1 MLFYNILQ
9 RVKFLRGFYRGS
21 WELEVTTPPS
31 SVKPEKWPIGQR
43 IICPRCGREGKAGV
57 STFRAKGREYTYL
70 VVNHSDA
77 RKCII
82 ARAGEEVLQHIK
94 QPRKRTARQGEVGEQ
109 RVRAII
115 MRPTPQLKALFEELV
130 SMAMEIRGYAEA
142 EKKIT
147 ENEAC
152 ESSNEAYF
160 ILVLPQSFLKTLD
173 EKLKEKHARKAEEKA
188 VEVIK

>member
-1 MLFYNILQ
+1 
-9 RVKFLRGFYRGS
+9 
-21 WELEVTTPPS
+21 LEVTIS
-31 SVKPEKWPIGQR
+31 QLSVKPEKWPIGQR

-94 QPRKRTARQGEVGEQ
+94 QPRKRTTRQGEVGGQ

-130 SMAMEIRGYAEA
+130 SMAMEICGYAEA

-152 ESSNEAYF
+152 EPSNEPYF
-160 ILVLPQSFLKTLD
+160 ILVLPQSLLKTLD

-188 VEVIK
+188 VEVIKSDVSTQHAKKEGGGESG